1 MKHTELD
8 GGGGGKKRGG
18 GVRGRSEGEG
28 ELCEGIR
35 APKGGMLTVL
45 SFLLIHFLIYFKD
58 MLPFFQNLVFKD
70 QLSYWIRSSSETY

>member
-8 GGGGGKKRGG
+8 GGGGKKRGG

>member
-1 MKHTELD
+1 MKHTEFDD
-8 GGGGGKKRGG
+8 GGGGGGEKGGG

-45 SFLLIHFLIYFKD
+45 SFLLIHFFN
-58 MLPFFQNLVFKD
+58 MFQGCAAFFSKPCF
-70 QLSYWIRSSSETY
+70 